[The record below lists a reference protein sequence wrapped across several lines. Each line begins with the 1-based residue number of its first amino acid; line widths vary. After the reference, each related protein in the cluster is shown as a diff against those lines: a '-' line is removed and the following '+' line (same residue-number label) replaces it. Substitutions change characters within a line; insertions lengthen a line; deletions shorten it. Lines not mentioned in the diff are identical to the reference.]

1 MVWLSF
7 HLIQS
12 STTIYALLKMKVK
25 FLFRAPRASIAFSP
39 DCALI
44 RNRTCLGWKTRN
56 RKRSIAPGFLGCSL
70 LRACCSAQGVGVISH
85 PTPSLERK
93 CCLPRC
99 FPVIAPCSWSHST
112 VPSADPLSVG
122 SLKPGLAILSPR
134 VSGNSPGDRAMS
146 LSTGHLLFF
155 PFLRELP

>member
-1 MVWLSF
+1 M
-7 HLIQS
+7 
-12 STTIYALLKMKVK
+12 IYALLKTKVK

-56 RKRSIAPGFLGCSL
+56 RKQSIAPGFLGCSL
-70 LRACCSAQGVGVISH
+70 LRACCSTQGVGVISH
-85 PTPSLERK
+85 PTPSSERK
-93 CCLPRC
+93 CCLPPS
-99 FPVIAPCSWSHST
+99 FPVIALCSWSRST
-112 VPSADPLSVG
+112 MPSADPCRWVPLG
-122 SLKPGLAILSPR
+122 PGLATLSPQ
-134 VSGNSPGDRAMS
+134 VSGNNPGNRAMS